1 MTAPIRTFAVL
12 LPILAIVAPAI
23 AQSDTPT
30 VSGEI
35 SIELQDDWNYKSDDR
50 GNLNNSLNPTIEPS
64 VTFQLSPRWSVSAVA
79 VMESIGDPVKFEN
92 RLIEDV
98 GVYVEDL
105 FVEYAGDRFGAKAG
119 KLNPGF
125 GIGWDIAAGVYGTDF
140 AEDYETS
147 ERIGVVASWKLAEGQ
162 SGTHVVSGSTFFA
175 DTTILSESAITGRGV
190 TREED
195 GGVSNT
201 ESFSS
206 FLIAVNGEEIP
217 VAGQLGYHLSYMQQA
232 KGSDGTADEHAL
244 AAAVYTELDLGNGF
258 SFQPMVEGVRLI
270 NAGGVD
276 TENKSY
282 LVLSGQL
289 GWNNWNLAIAH
300 TERVTGRENASDDRD
315 SLSQISAGYSFD
327 FGLSIDVGWKI
338 AEEAN
343 IETRTL
349 GILAAYTLT
358 F

>member
-1 MTAPIRTFAVL
+1 M
-12 LPILAIVAPAI
+12 
-23 AQSDTPT
+23 

-35 SIELQDDWNYKSDDR
+35 GFELQGDWNYDSDDR
-50 GNLNNSLNPTIEPS
+50 ANQNNSLNPTIEPS
-64 VTFQLSPRWSVSAVA
+64 VTFQLAPRWSVFAHA
-79 VMESIGDPVKFEN
+79 VMETIGDPAQFEN
-92 RLIEDV
+92 RLVEDV

-125 GIGWDIAAGVYGTDF
+125 GIGWDNAAGVYGTDF

-147 ERIGVVASWKLAEGQ
+147 ERIGVIASWKLADGEN
-162 SGTHVVSGSTFFA
+162 GTHVVSGSSFFA
-175 DTTILSESAITGRGV
+175 DTTILSESALTGRGD
-190 TREED
+190 TRKED

-206 FLIAVNGEEIP
+206 FLIAVNGEGIP
-217 VAGQLGYHLSYMQQA
+217 VGGQLGYHFSYMQQA
-232 KGSDGTADEHAL
+232 KGTDGTADEKAL
-244 AAAVYTELDLGNGF
+244 AAAVFTQLDLGNGF

-289 GWNNWNLAIAH
+289 DWNNWNLAVAH
-300 TERVTGRENASDDRD
+300 TERMTERENASDDHD
-315 SLSQISAGYSFD
+315 SLFQISAGYAFD
-327 FGLSIDVGWKI
+327 FGLTLDIGWKI

-343 IETRTL
+343 SETRTL
-349 GILAAYTLT
+349 GILAAYTLE